1 MRRAEET
8 RSGLRREMASGA
20 TTDNIQHSGP
30 HPRRE
35 EPGAGMGAVFSFFQK
50 RPEGGADG
58 RFAAAG
64 DGHPCPAAH
73 PQLPGGELGRR
84 RQVDDV
90 GAVGLHEAVIR
101 QQGFCHLRKRH
112 PQREGRHILPAGKV
126 EVDHMVGAFQI
137 LNVRKGQGTQPR
149 CRGDADHRA
158 VLRLGGPV
166 QQGRQLL
173 GTEGDVQILHGIHPE
188 RLVGVGRGV
197 GQKGQRCPAAPLP
210 QLCRCLQARRRVG
223 RGKLDEVQLV
233 PPPLGLPFQQ
243 LGHAGELLHH
253 TAVGPAGIVFQ
264 TVALHPAP
272 QHRVRTAHRNVK
284 VHRCILLFHHTTL
297 AICAAGEYH
306 GLKKEIGD
314 AAMNQPLV
322 SIILPVYN
330 AQTHLARC
338 IGSILNQTY
347 RNLELIILNDG
358 SRDQSLPVCEE
369 FRVKDSRIV
378 LVDKDNSG
386 VSDTRNL
393 GLKLAGG
400 QYVQFVDSDDYID
413 PDFTGHLVAAAEE
426 NNADLVIAPYKMVIP
441 AGASK
446 PEQVLEK
453 IQDDLGVMSVAR
465 PPEVREY
472 GFLPAGVY
480 DKDTFALRLMDKPAS
495 YFYSVLWNKLYRR
508 DLLVENDVQFASE
521 MKWAE
526 DLVFNLQYIRF
537 AERFVSIGTPGYY
550 YVQNPQSIC
559 HTQINPATIVQ
570 NKVQTFRYYKD
581 LYTRLGMYEEVRPQL
596 YKFLVDIAEST
607 YPSGPFKKVIEEAK
621 AYWRTHK
628 Q

>member
-1 MRRAEET
+1 
-8 RSGLRREMASGA
+8 
-20 TTDNIQHSGP
+20 
-30 HPRRE
+30 
-35 EPGAGMGAVFSFFQK
+35 
-50 RPEGGADG
+50 
-58 RFAAAG
+58 
-64 DGHPCPAAH
+64 
-73 PQLPGGELGRR
+73 
-84 RQVDDV
+84 
-90 GAVGLHEAVIR
+90 
-101 QQGFCHLRKRH
+101 
-112 PQREGRHILPAGKV
+112 
-126 EVDHMVGAFQI
+126 
-137 LNVRKGQGTQPR
+137 
-149 CRGDADHRA
+149 
-158 VLRLGGPV
+158 
-166 QQGRQLL
+166 
-173 GTEGDVQILHGIHPE
+173 
-188 RLVGVGRGV
+188 
-197 GQKGQRCPAAPLP
+197 
-210 QLCRCLQARRRVG
+210 
-223 RGKLDEVQLV
+223 
-233 PPPLGLPFQQ
+233 
-243 LGHAGELLHH
+243 
-253 TAVGPAGIVFQ
+253 
-264 TVALHPAP
+264 
-272 QHRVRTAHRNVK
+272 
-284 VHRCILLFHHTTL
+284 
-297 AICAAGEYH
+297 
-306 GLKKEIGD
+306 
-314 AAMNQPLV
+314 MNQPLV

-369 FRVKDSRIV
+369 FRAKDSRIV

-526 DLVFNLQYIRF
+526 DLVFNMQYIQYAEVF
-537 AERFVSIGTPGYY
+537 AAIGQPGYY